1 MAKTPATR
9 RYLKRF
15 VPTMIA
21 YFVALFGANWAME
34 TWHPAGAP
42 LVALAILPALPIVG
56 VIGVIGLYIIEE
68 RDEYLRAQAVQGMLI
83 GLGFM
88 LALASVWGF
97 LEEAGAVPHVKAYW
111 AFVTWCAG
119 WGIAQC
125 VLRLR
130 ERVAGADA

>member
-1 MAKTPATR
+1 MAATPAAR

-15 VPTMIA
+15 APTMIA
-21 YFVALFGANWAME
+21 YFIALFGANWAME
-34 TWHPAGAP
+34 TWHPTGAT

-56 VIGVIGLYIIEE
+56 VIAVIGLYILEE
-68 RDEYLRAQAVQGMLI
+68 NDEYQRAQAVQGMLI

-125 VLRLR
+125 VLKLR
-130 ERVAGADA
+130 ERGAGGAA